1 MSYRHN
7 ITHCPESLIANDM
20 GYVYSAVGLL
30 DKAEEY
36 YRTSIEMEPQNHQ
49 YQFNLAKFLI
59 DEEVNVDEGIEIVD
73 RLLESYPS
81 NWELHNYKGW
91 GLYKNEDYKEAL
103 EQLKFGW
110 EHKPI
115 YNHTQYLHLQ
125 EAEKAVASL
134 N

>member
-1 MSYRHN
+1 MLCAPVWAQGNSSKR
-7 ITHCPESLIANDM
+7 
-20 GYVYSAVGLL
+20 
-30 DKAEEY
+30 
-36 YRTSIEMEPQNHQ
+36 
-49 YQFNLAKFLI
+49 
-59 DEEVNVDEGIEIVD
+59 
-73 RLLESYPS
+73 
-81 NWELHNYKGW
+81 
-91 GLYKNEDYKEAL
+91 YKNEDYKEAL